1 MRIFVA
7 GATGALGQRL
17 VPQLVERG
25 HDVTGMTRT
34 EGKFHLLREL
44 GATPVAADGLDPEAV
59 ARAVAAAEPQVIV
72 HEMTSLSTIDLRR
85 FKQSFALT
93 DRLRTEGTDHL
104 LSAGR
109 AVGVERF
116 VAQSFAGWPY
126 PREGA
131 AAKSEED
138 PLDPTPAAAMR
149 SAHAAIRHVEEVV
162 TGAEWTEGIV
172 LRYGGFYGPGTGFS
186 LPDGDMV
193 EMIRER
199 KVPLIG
205 NGAGIWSFIHIEDAA
220 SATVAAV
227 EHGHRGIYNVV
238 DNEPA
243 PASEWI
249 PAAAKAVGAKPPRH
263 VPRWLARILAGEAA
277 VVMMTEMR
285 GALNDKA
292 KRELN
297 WQPAY
302 GSWRQGFAHG
312 LG

>member
-1 MRIFVA
+1 M
-7 GATGALGQRL
+7 
-17 VPQLVERG
+17 
-25 HDVTGMTRT
+25 
-34 EGKFHLLREL
+34 
-44 GATPVAADGLDPEAV
+44 
-59 ARAVAAAEPQVIV
+59 
-72 HEMTSLSTIDLRR
+72 
-85 FKQSFALT
+85 
-93 DRLRTEGTDHL
+93 
-104 LSAGR
+104 
-109 AVGVERF
+109 GVERF

-149 SAHAAIRHVEEVV
+149 SAHAAIRHVEEAV

-205 NGAGIWSFIHIEDAA
+205 NGAGIWSFIHIDDAA
-220 SATVAAV
+220 TATVAAV
-227 EHGHRGIYNVV
+227 EHGRRGIYNVV
-238 DNEPA
+238 DDEPA
-243 PASEWI
+243 PAAEWI

-277 VVMMTEMR
+277 VVMMTEVR

-292 KRELN
+292 KRELG
-297 WQPAY
+297 WQPTYA
-302 GSWRQGFAHG
+302 SWRQGFAARARVTPCSTERRSPSCARGRSRSPTGCSAASARRRTSSRRRSSASTRAERRRADLLAAG
-312 LG
+312 LDRDGRHPARDRRAALGSCRGASATSASGCRSRC